1 MPGVN
6 RYYII
11 ITYTQVENVNA
22 KLKCRNYT
30 YPYLNVYRKLTI
42 EQHEL
47 HRKAVFTVFRL
58 LTDFVCYLNMS
69 FDFPFVRLFGVINV
83 L

>member
-11 ITYTQVENVNA
+11 IAYTQVENVNA

-30 YPYLNVYRKLTI
+30 YPYLNVYRKCIGQNNKTFCI
-42 EQHEL
+42 VYFS
-47 HRKAVFTVFRL
+47 KIVKK
-58 LTDFVCYLNMS
+58 S
-69 FDFPFVRLFGVINV
+69 
-83 L
+83 